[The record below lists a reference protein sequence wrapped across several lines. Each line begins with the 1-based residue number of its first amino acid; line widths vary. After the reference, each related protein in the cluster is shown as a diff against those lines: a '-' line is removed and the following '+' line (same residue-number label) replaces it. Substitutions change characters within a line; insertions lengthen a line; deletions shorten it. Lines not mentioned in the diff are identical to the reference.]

1 MNQFFFHNFFY
12 LHDNG
17 IMETLC
23 GSGIQFN
30 LSLKDIVVHVCVYN
44 CYNASGL
51 VCILFSVL
59 KILFCAVH
67 CKFIN
72 FHHITIGWFI
82 TLLLTFIIL

>member
-30 LSLKDIVVHVCVYN
+30 LSLKDIVVHVCV
-44 CYNASGL
+44 CVC
-51 VCILFSVL
+51 VCITAIMLVVWCVFSFL
-59 KILFCAVH
+59 C
-67 CKFIN
+67 
-72 FHHITIGWFI
+72 
-82 TLLLTFIIL
+82 

>member
-23 GSGIQFN
+23 GSGMQFN

-51 VCILFSVL
+51 VCTLFSVL
-59 KILFCAVH
+59 RYYFVQFTAS
-67 CKFIN
+67 
-72 FHHITIGWFI
+72 
-82 TLLLTFIIL
+82 LLTFITLQLVGLLHFY